1 MAQKKSCNKNY
12 INISMAFDN
21 LKFSMQLIILMKT
34 PADFLQN
41 VQVIHSVLVD
51 SFHPSVEKNVAFLSP
66 SVKKLRITPVTTKV
80 AANSRKVEG

>member
-1 MAQKKSCNKNY
+1 MLNLFIILYCWHKFNDLKMNKKKWHRKKSCNKNY

-41 VQVIHSVLVD
+41 VQVIHSV
-51 SFHPSVEKNVAFLSP
+51 
-66 SVKKLRITPVTTKV
+66 
-80 AANSRKVEG
+80 